1 MTERAVGVVGKLP
14 GWADFVRLGA
24 RGEAYEHL
32 LHWLVSGVELAA
44 ASQRCAFATLSEGS
58 TQAFVY
64 GTGARTLLCG
74 AIAPSCDSV
83 GRCVPVAAAI
93 EIEPDDA
100 LGRHPE
106 LLPIALEDVWAGAG
120 EIVAALQSAPR
131 EEASERWTL
140 PLELSLAA
148 AADTYESWTREL
160 PVDDFL
166 ELVFGED
173 AARAPAVL
181 AFVEEAVAPY
191 RGVEAPETTL
201 SLRLPLGESGGA
213 AVCFWLDL
221 LRRLT
226 RWRRT
231 VPSFFWSHDGSSGV
245 LMLHLGRAPESALP
259 ELWLPSGACDEVC
272 DLVPRGSPAWRS
284 DRAGAWAGAVGQ
296 PGRSLAALLEAADF
310 GV

>member
-24 RGEAYEHL
+24 RGEAFEQL
-32 LHWLVSGVELAA
+32 LRWLVSGVELAA
-44 ASQRCAFATLSEGS
+44 ASPRSEFARLSEGS
-58 TQAFVY
+58 ARAFVY
-64 GTGARTLLCG
+64 GASGGRLLCG
-74 AIAPSCDSV
+74 ALAPSCDSV
-83 GRCVPVAAAI
+83 GRCVPVAAAV
-93 EIEPDDA
+93 ELEADAA

-106 LLPIALEDVWAGAG
+106 LLPIVLEEAWAKTD
-120 EIVAALQSAPR
+120 EIVAELQQVSRA
-131 EEASERWTL
+131 EASERWTL
-140 PLELSLAA
+140 PLELSLASA
-148 AADTYESWTREL
+148 GETYESWTREIA
-160 PVDDFL
+160 VGDFL

-181 AFVEEAVAPY
+181 AFVADAAAPY
-191 RGVEAPETTL
+191 RGVEAPETAL

-213 AVCFWLDL
+213 AVCFWLDF

-245 LMLHLGRAPESALP
+245 LMLHMGRAPESALP
-259 ELWLPSGACDEVC
+259 ELWLPSGACDDVC
-272 DLVPRGSPAWRS
+272 DLVPRDSPAWQS
-284 DRAGAWAGAVGQ
+284 DRAPAWAGVLGQ